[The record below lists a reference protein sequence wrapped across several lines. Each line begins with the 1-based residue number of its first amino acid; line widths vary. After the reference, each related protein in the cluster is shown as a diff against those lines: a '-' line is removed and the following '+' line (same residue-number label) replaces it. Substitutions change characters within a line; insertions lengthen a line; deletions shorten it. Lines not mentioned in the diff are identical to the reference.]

1 MIECSHHGCSWRAIA
16 PATEAAWGQYAD
28 HLLADHSKTVEADIP
43 ENPLTVNLLSR
54 NSDRYFTIT
63 HAMRTLDYAPKD
75 DSSEVVERHS

>member
-43 ENPLTVNLLSR
+43 EGMVQVKLGAEADWVTVSLEEAGELHAAAH
-54 NSDRYFTIT
+54 DR
-63 HAMRTLDYAPKD
+63 AEPD
-75 DSSEVVERHS
+75 D